1 MIIVTVNKAKGLQA
15 PTTTTRTYK
24 PNDYQVCGNPSELS
38 EEAPDRATCPAIWYH
53 LLLMA

>member
-1 MIIVTVNKAKGLQA
+1 MIIVTVNKANGLQA
-15 PTTTTRTYK
+15 PTTTIRTYK